1 VPPPRS
7 KTAIFFFAL
16 LVEAVR
22 QRCGRRFVDDAQ
34 HVQAGDAS
42 GVLGGLSL
50 TVVEISRDCNNGVAN
65 RLAEKVLGVLL
76 DISQDV
82 GGYFGRA
89 VLFAP
94 DIDSHV
100 TVGSAF
106 DFVRQNLHVL
116 LDFVRFEFA
125 SDQPLDA
132 EDRVFRIG
140 NRLSFCNLP
149 DQPLSALGHGNDRG
163 GCAPSFRVGD
173 DFGIAPLHDRH
184 ARVGGA
190 EIDTDDFTHFFY
202 SSLALN
208 IFLEMPTPLY
218 GLGFADQLFM
228 VFLCSSA
235 LPRRPWRVGATCH
248 A

>member
-1 VPPPRS
+1 MTV
-7 KTAIFFFAL
+7 I
-16 LVEAVR
+16 EI
-22 QRCGRRFVDDAQ
+22 GRY
-34 HVQAGDAS
+34 S
-42 GVLGGLSL
+42 
-50 TVVEISRDCNNGVAN
+50 NNGIAN
-65 RLAEKVLGVLL
+65 RLPEKVFGVFL
-76 DISQDV
+76 DISQYV

-94 DIDSHV
+94 YIDSHV

-116 LDFVRFEFA
+116 LDFVRFELA
-125 SDQPLDA
+125 SDQPLDT

-149 DQPLSALGHGNDRG
+149 DQPLSALGHGNNRG

-190 EIDTDDFTHFFY
+190 EINTDNFTHFFY

-208 IFLEMPTPLY
+208 IFLEMSHPVLWI
-218 GLGFADQLFM
+218 GICG
-228 VFLCSSA
+228 SA
-235 LPRRPWRVGATCH
+235 V
-248 A
+248 